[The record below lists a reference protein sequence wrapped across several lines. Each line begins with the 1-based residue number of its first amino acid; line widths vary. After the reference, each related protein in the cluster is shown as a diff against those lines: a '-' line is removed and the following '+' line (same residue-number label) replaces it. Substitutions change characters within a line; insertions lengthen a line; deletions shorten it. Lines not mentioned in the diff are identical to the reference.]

1 MTPDFWA
8 QLLTSGNV
16 LVAIVLAES
25 FVIIYLGKYIGK
37 LIDKIIDI
45 STKTA
50 EVLERVSNDY
60 RSKD

>member
-16 LVAIVLAES
+16 LVAIVMAEA
-25 FVIIYLGKYIGK
+25 FVIMYLGRYIVK

-50 EVLERVSNDY
+50 EVLEKVSTDY
-60 RSKD
+60 RTKG